1 MAMPSGK
8 ASGTWPHRPGRSD
21 DTHNLGSVSEDTTEG
36 TEYLHPGEHPV
47 DLGLTHV
54 ALPVAHWNETLDFYR
69 DFASMEVVHERGEPG
84 ERVAWISD
92 RTRPFVVVLLERS
105 VDHRLG
111 GWSHLGV
118 GVQSRQDVDEALAS
132 ATESGFDVLGP
143 FDAGPPV
150 GYWGIIA
157 DPNGHNLEIAFGQ
170 EVGFVVGTGDD
181 EALRE

>member
-1 MAMPSGK
+1 MAVDEHAAFGPI
-8 ASGTWPHRPGRSD
+8 D
-21 DTHNLGSVSEDTTEG
+21 
-36 TEYLHPGEHPV
+36 PGEHPV

-54 ALPVAHWNETLDFYR
+54 ALPVERWEETIEFYAV
-69 DFASMEVVHERGEPG
+69 FASMEVVHERGEPG

-92 RTRPFVVVLLERS
+92 RTRPFVVVLLERG

-118 GVQSRQDVDEALAS
+118 GLESRLAVDRTLARASEA
-132 ATESGFDVLGP
+132 GFDALGP

-157 DPNGHNLEIAFGQ
+157 DPNGHNLEVAYGQ
-170 EVGFVVGTGDD
+170 EVGITVESPEPDD
-181 EALRE
+181 DRPGSG

>member
-1 MAMPSGK
+1 MDREDDGSAAAGPS
-8 ASGTWPHRPGRSD
+8 
-21 DTHNLGSVSEDTTEG
+21 LGDVG
-36 TEYLHPGEHPV
+36 EYESNDPTGLHPGDHPV

-54 ALPVAHWNETLDFYR
+54 ALPVRDMDASIEFYR
-69 DFASMEVVHERGEPG
+69 EFASMEVVHERGEPG

-118 GVQSRQDVDEALAS
+118 GVESREAVDDALAR
-132 ATESGFDVLGP
+132 AAAAGFEALGP
-143 FDAGPPV
+143 FDAGAPV

-157 DPNGHNLEIAFGQ
+157 DPNGHNLELAHGQ
-170 EVGFVVGTGDD
+170 EVGFTVAHPEPGS
-181 EALRE
+181 

>member
-1 MAMPSGK
+1 MTDEEALPE
-8 ASGTWPHRPGRSD
+8 H
-21 DTHNLGSVSEDTTEG
+21 
-36 TEYLHPGEHPV
+36 LHPGEHPV

-54 ALPVAHWNETLDFYR
+54 ALPVSDMETSLAFYAEY
-69 DFASMEVVHERGEPG
+69 ASMEVVHQRGEPG

-118 GVQSRQDVDEALAS
+118 GVESREAVDEGLAR
-132 ATESGFDVLGP
+132 AAEAGIEALGP

-157 DPNGHNLEIAFGQ
+157 DPDGHNLELAFGQ
-170 EVGFVVGTGDD
+170 EVGITVEGAD
-181 EALRE
+181 